1 MQQHRSRLVLST
13 FIALT
18 VVAGTARAQ
27 QYDTT
32 GTTRDT
38 TAMHHDTS
46 TMHHDTSGMHMDM
59 EMGGMQ
65 QADTLTA
72 TLSGAEA
79 VPQPGDSTGT
89 GTSTV
94 VLGEG
99 QVCYTLNVTGLA
111 SPPTAAHIH
120 KGDAGKAGPIV
131 VPFKTPENGSAT
143 GCIQSTPEVISGIRQ
158 NPGGY
163 YVNVHTAQHP
173 DGAIRGQLSK

>member
-1 MQQHRSRLVLST
+1 MQQHRSRLGLST
-13 FIALT
+13 FIALA
-18 VVAGTARAQ
+18 VAAGTARAQ

-38 TAMHHDTS
+38 TAMQHDTTAMQHDTS
-46 TMHHDTSGMHMDM
+46 DMHMR
-59 EMGGMQ
+59 MGAMQ

-72 TLSGAEA
+72 TLSGTEE

-89 GTSTV
+89 GNATV
-94 VLGEG
+94 VLGEN
-99 QVCYTLNVTGLA
+99 QVCYTVNVTGLA

-120 KGDAGKAGPIV
+120 KADAGKAGPIV
-131 VPFKTPENGSAT
+131 VPFKPPQNGSAT
-143 GCIQSTPEVISGIRQ
+143 GCSEATPEVISGIRQ